1 MSTGKGPSEVVEDE
15 REAFPSIGAPGG
27 SSRRRRSRECDFRST
42 EQERMRDHSPTSRRP
57 RLRAAG
63 NESLAETLGRAFGMN
78 NHELRQLIAG
88 PVEAFNAKLQSL

>member
-1 MSTGKGPSEVVEDE
+1 MSTVTGPCEVVEDE

-27 SSRRRRSRECDFRST
+27 SSRRSRERASAA
-42 EQERMRDHSPTSRRP
+42 PSRNVCEIIRQHLSA
-57 RLRAAG
+57 RGYVQTG
-63 NESLAETLGRAFGMN
+63 NESLAETLGRSFGMN